1 MDQRNGISEG
11 VPSTTSKLNRLQ
23 ATDSDNEL
31 LELKVNV
38 PDDDKIGFSWRKLW
52 AFTGPGFLM
61 SIAFLDPGNIQAD
74 LQSGA
79 KYNYQLFW
87 VLFWSTFLGL
97 LVQRL
102 SARVGTVTGQHMAE
116 ISHTEY
122 RIVPRIFLWLM
133 LEVAIIGSDMQEV
146 IGTAISIYLL
156 SSGKVPIWGGVL
168 ITVLDTLTFLLIDK
182 YGLRKLE
189 LFFALLISIMAI
201 TFGYEFFY
209 DLPDMVQVLEG
220 TVIPK
225 CTNCDIDKVT
235 MAIGIVG
242 SCIMPHNLYLHSG
255 LVKTRK
261 VDRSKDRSISEANF
275 YFLIESALALFVS
288 FIINLFVMAV
298 FAKGVYGRTDQD
310 VLKEC
315 LARGDPYGPALFHN
329 DTNIADV
336 DIQSGGVFLGCHF
349 GIAALYIWAVGI
361 LAAGQSSTMTGC
373 YAGQFVM
380 EGFLNL
386 TWVRWKRVLF
396 TRSIAIIP
404 SFWVAYYSDIS
415 SFNGMNDFLNAL
427 MSIQLPF
434 AVIPAIAFTS
444 NTRIVGKF
452 ANGVCQKIISVLIFV
467 LIFSANTLL
476 IVQFLETIEKK
487 WLLILVYLYFILYLI
502 VCIYLALHCIA
513 ALTDP
518 DSWLNRNPLMRRW
531 ILGKSITEYYDQ
543 KYYVQNTARDIP
555 TALFDTKRY

>member
-1 MDQRNGISEG
+1 MDRTNGTSA
-11 VPSTTSKLNRLQ
+11 PTSKVNRLQ
-23 ATDSDNEL
+23 ATESDNEL

-38 PDDDKIGFSWRKLW
+38 PDEDKIGFSWRKLW

-79 KYNYQLFW
+79 RYSYQLFW
-87 VLFWSTFLGL
+87 VLFWATFLGL

-102 SARVGTVTGQHMAE
+102 SARVGTITGQHMAE
-116 ISHTEY
+116 ICYTEY
-122 RIVPRIFLWLM
+122 RPVPRIFLWLM
-133 LEVAIIGSDMQEV
+133 MEVAIIGSDMQEV

-168 ITVLDTLTFLLIDK
+168 ITVLDTLTFLFLDK

-189 LFFALLISIMAI
+189 LFFAFLITIMAI

-209 DLPDMVQVLEG
+209 DLPDMLQVAEG
-220 TVIPK
+220 IVIPK
-225 CTNCDIDKVT
+225 CTDCDTDKIS
-235 MAIGIVG
+235 MAIGIIG

-255 LVKTRK
+255 LVKTRN

-275 YFLIESALALFVS
+275 YFLVESALALFVS
-288 FIINLFVMAV
+288 FIINLFVMSV
-298 FAKGVYGRTDQD
+298 FAEGLYGKTNID
-310 VLKEC
+310 VLNEC
-315 LARGDPYGPALFHN
+315 NARNDPYGPALFHN
-329 DTNIADV
+329 DTNLVDV

-349 GIAALYIWAVGI
+349 GAAALYIWAVGI

-373 YAGQFVM
+373 YAGQFAM

-434 AVIPAIAFTS
+434 AVLPAIAFSS

-452 ANGVCQKIISVLIFV
+452 ANGVCQKIISLLIFF
-467 LIFSANTLL
+467 LIFAANALL
-476 IVQFLETIEKK
+476 VVEFMEAIEKK
-487 WLLILVYLYFILYLI
+487 WVLALIYIYFIIYLI
-502 VCIYLALHCIA
+502 VCIYLLLHCIA

-518 DSWLNRNPLMRRW
+518 DSSINRNWFMRKW
-531 ILGKSITEYYDQ
+531 ILGKSITDYYDRHHFLE
-543 KYYVQNTARDIP
+543 NTTRNIP
-555 TALFDTKRY
+555 TSLFDTKRY

>member
-1 MDQRNGISEG
+1 MAQQNNDGSNPEK
-11 VPSTTSKLNRLQ
+11 SKFSRLQ
-23 ATDSDNEL
+23 ATESDNEL

-38 PDDDKIGFSWRKLW
+38 PDDERIGFSWRKLW

-79 KYNYQLFW
+79 KYSYQLFW

-116 ISHTEY
+116 ICYTEY
-122 RIVPRIFLWLM
+122 RKVPRVFLWLM
-133 LEVAIIGSDMQEV
+133 MEVAIIGSDMQEV

-168 ITVLDTLTFLLIDK
+168 ITVLDTLTFLFLDK

-189 LFFALLISIMAI
+189 LFFALLITIMAV

-209 DLPDMVQVLEG
+209 DLPDIVQVLEG
-220 TVIPK
+220 TAVPK
-225 CTNCDIDKVT
+225 CTDCDTDKIS

-255 LVKTRK
+255 LVKTRN
-261 VDRSKDRSISEANF
+261 VDRTRDRTISEANF

-288 FIINLFVMAV
+288 FIINLFVMSV
-298 FAKGVYGRTDQD
+298 FAHGLYGKTNVD
-310 VLKEC
+310 VLHEC
-315 LARGDPYGPALFHN
+315 IARQDPYGPSLFHN
-329 DTNIADV
+329 NTNIVDV

-349 GIAALYIWAVGI
+349 GLAALYIWAVGI

-373 YAGQFVM
+373 YAGQFAM

-404 SFWVAYYSDIS
+404 SLWVACYSDLS

-434 AVIPAIAFTS
+434 AVLPAIAFTS
-444 NTRIVGKF
+444 NTRIVGNF
-452 ANGVCQKIISVLIFV
+452 ANGICQKIISVLIFV
-467 LIFSANTLL
+467 IIFAGNALL
-476 IVQFLETIEKK
+476 VVQFMQGVEKT
-487 WLLILVYLYFILYLI
+487 WVLVLLYIYFIVYLI
-502 VCIYLALHCIA
+502 VCIYLLLHCIA

-518 DSWLNRNPLMRRW
+518 DSCLNRNSFMRKW
-531 ILGKSITEYYDQ
+531 ILGKSITDYYNQ
-543 KYYVQNTARDIP
+543 SNYVNNTSRSMP
-555 TALFDTKRY
+555 TELYETKRY